1 MLIYKGGEIMP
12 FNKSISGFEN
22 EREFY
27 EYLNRKK
34 VKEVNPIFRDLFETL
49 YGSLMGEEV
58 VYVTINYTK
67 QKSDIYIKINEVTKG
82 ISIKKGVKNSVH
94 IERIEEFIKFLK
106 KQSIPQNIIDEVLK
120 YHYADGTIDSTGKH
134 RKSSAEYK
142 EKHQDKLDL
151 INKYFSKETIVKSAI
166 DRFVLIGNNSHEP
179 IDAIIYGVIDD
190 FIWITKDEIIDII
203 MEHKDIQRT
212 GVSFGSLFYQ
222 PMNRCLN
229 YNPKYEYARN
239 YIQIKWYH
247 LSDDIIE
254 VMGKRHFNDF
264 KQ

>member
-1 MLIYKGGEIMP
+1 MP
-12 FNKSISGFEN
+12 FNKNISGFKN

-34 VKEVNPIFRDLFETL
+34 VKELNPIFRDLFDTL
-49 YGSLMGEEV
+49 YGNLTGEEIISA
-58 VYVTINYTK
+58 TINYTR
-67 QKSDIYIKINEVTKG
+67 QKSDLYIKIKGITKG
-82 ISIKKGVKNSVH
+82 ISVKKGVKNSVH
-94 IERIEEFIKFLK
+94 IEKIEEFIKFLENNN
-106 KQSIPQNIIDEVLK
+106 IPQEIIEEVLK
-120 YHYADGTIDSTGKH
+120 YHYADGTIDGTG
-134 RKSSAEYK
+134 RKRISSSQYK

-151 INKYFSKETIVKSAI
+151 INQYFSKENIVRNAI

-179 IDAIIYGVIDD
+179 IDAIIYGVLED
-190 FIWITKDEIIDII
+190 FVWITKDEIINII
-203 MEHKDIQRT
+203 VDHKDIQRK
-212 GVSFGSLFYQ
+212 GLSFGSLFYQ

-229 YNPKYEYARN
+229 YNSKYEYARN